1 MFLSCCPPSPL
12 AALTASPPGAEGGP
26 DVGGGEANLVL
37 PDLSGVLVSG
47 GLSGRALLLVGI
59 CVCLLGLSFG
69 TVTFLRLRE
78 APVHS
83 SMLEVAETIYST

>member
-69 TVTFLRLRE
+69 TVTFLRLSR

-83 SMLEVAETIYST
+83 SMLEVAETI